1 MIGKAKKEKKIIFYS
16 STLETYKNITS
27 RYTQVK
33 TADEMNVY
41 LLLPFNSL
49 TAKPLQQNQSV
60 TFVTT
65 VLKAPRTPSSPK
77 AACLTDRDQAA
88 GLLRWQ
94 AFAV

>member
-33 TADEMNVY
+33 TADEMNAY

-65 VLKAPRTPSSPK
+65 VLKAPSSPK